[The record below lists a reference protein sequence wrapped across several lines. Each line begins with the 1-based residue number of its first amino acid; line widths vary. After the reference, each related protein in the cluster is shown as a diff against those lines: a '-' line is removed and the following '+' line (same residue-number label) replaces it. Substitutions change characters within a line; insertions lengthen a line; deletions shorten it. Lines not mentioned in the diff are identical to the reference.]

1 MVLTLYLYLIFM
13 FFSSLYF
20 LSALVKIKESE
31 YIQFRK
37 DTYVL
42 LINLNEMFDIA
53 DDVLIENLDLKTIN
67 NRLLEN

>member
-1 MVLTLYLYLIFM
+1 M